1 MCIFEQPGEQGTFA
15 EHRVSPSPPRTPGCS
30 CYSVERWFSLVSLL
44 VVEETHKC
52 DLPNGESFMNYLEF
66 YQQLSV
72 LELLCGTIDETHCY
86 QKSQHEE
93 QKKSRTENCPL
104 TMTPQ
109 NKNQPEFDTS
119 PLRLSSLQSLS
130 LASL

>member
-1 MCIFEQPGEQGTFA
+1 
-15 EHRVSPSPPRTPGCS
+15 
-30 CYSVERWFSLVSLL
+30 
-44 VVEETHKC
+44 
-52 DLPNGESFMNYLEF
+52 MNYLEF

-72 LELLCGTIDETHCY
+72 LELLCGAIDETNCY

-109 NKNQPEFDTS
+109 NKNKPEFYTS

>member
-1 MCIFEQPGEQGTFA
+1 
-15 EHRVSPSPPRTPGCS
+15 
-30 CYSVERWFSLVSLL
+30 
-44 VVEETHKC
+44 
-52 DLPNGESFMNYLEF
+52 MNYLEF

-72 LELLCGTIDETHCY
+72 LELLCGAIDVTDCY

-93 QKKSRTENCPL
+93 QKKTENCLL

-119 PLRLSSLQSLS
+119 LLRLSSLQSLS
-130 LASL
+130 LVSL